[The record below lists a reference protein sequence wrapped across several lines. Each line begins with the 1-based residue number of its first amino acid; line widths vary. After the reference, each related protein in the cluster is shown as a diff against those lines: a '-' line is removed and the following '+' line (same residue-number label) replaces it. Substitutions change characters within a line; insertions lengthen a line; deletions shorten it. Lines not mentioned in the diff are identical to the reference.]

1 MAHANPLWEAP
12 RIHGELLKLGI
23 EISQGTVAKYIPRS
37 RRSPSP
43 TWRTFL
49 ENHVTD
55 LVSIDFF
62 TVPTA
67 SFRVLFAFVILAHDR
82 RRVLHLN
89 VTANPSALW
98 AAQQLRE
105 AFPWNSA
112 PWFLLR
118 DRDGI
123 YGDAFV
129 RTIEAMG
136 IEQVRISPRS
146 PWQNPYVE
154 RLIGSVR
161 RECLD
166 HVIVLNERHLSRI
179 LKEYFAYYHAS
190 RTHLSLVK
198 DAPDPRGIEQ
208 PSMGAVVAISQ
219 VGGLHHRYT
228 RRAA

>member
-1 MAHANPLWEAP
+1 M
-12 RIHGELLKLGI
+12 KLGI
-23 EISQGTVAKYIPRS
+23 EISQSSVAKYIPRS
-37 RRSPSP
+37 RKFPSP

-67 SFRVLFAFVILAHDR
+67 SFRVLFALVILAHDR

-89 VTANPSALW
+89 VTAIPSALW
-98 AAQQLRE
+98 TAQQLRK

-112 PWFLLR
+112 PRFLLR

-129 RTIEAMG
+129 RTVEAMG

-146 PWQNPYVE
+146 PWQSPYVE

-179 LKEYFAYYHAS
+179 LREYFAYYHSS
-190 RTHLSLVK
+190 RTHLSLLK

-208 PSMGAVVAISQ
+208 PSMGEVVAISQ